1 MYRQNTPPL
10 GRVYRGKRV
19 DLLVLS
25 RAEAATVAPDEPYIL
40 VSVTDPNSDAAT
52 FAQSSHLRAVL
63 RLQFHDIAGVTNPIL
78 KPFADSNE
86 VAMSDEDGSSVVAF
100 VRRFVPNE
108 AQFVVVHCEAGISR
122 SAGIAAA
129 VSKIWN
135 GADNFYFER
144 YLPNSW
150 VYRQVLA
157 HHATL
162 VDSESES

>member
-1 MYRQNTPPL
+1 MYRQNSSPL
-10 GRVYRGKRV
+10 ERVYRGKRV

-40 VSVTDPNSDAAT
+40 VSVTDPNSNAASL
-52 FAQSSHLRAVL
+52 AQTARLRAVL

-78 KPFADSNE
+78 QPFADSNE
-86 VAMSDEDGSSVVAF
+86 VAMSDEDGYSVVAF

-108 AQFVVVHCEAGISR
+108 ARFVVVHCEAGISR

-135 GADNFYFER
+135 GTDDFFFER

-162 VDSESES
+162 VEDESES